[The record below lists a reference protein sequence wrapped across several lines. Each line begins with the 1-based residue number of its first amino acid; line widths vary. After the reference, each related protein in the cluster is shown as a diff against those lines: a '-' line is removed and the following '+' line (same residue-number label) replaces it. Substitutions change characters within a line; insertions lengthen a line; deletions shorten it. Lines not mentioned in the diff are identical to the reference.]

1 VIKRLIQRLLHV
13 GFLIMRPLTIGVRGI
28 VYDAASNSILLV
40 QHTYSTGWEL
50 PGGGVEVGESME
62 TALRR
67 ELKEEVGLHCK
78 IVRVS
83 ETYHN
88 RTISKRDH
96 VLIYSIES
104 WASQD
109 GHEPPRLEIA
119 DTNWFALDSLP
130 PALTPCARYA
140 IEFIHQ

>member
-83 ETYHN
+83 ETYH
-88 RTISKRDH
+88 

-119 DTNWFALDSLP
+119 DTKWFALDSLP